1 VAVGDAPHI
10 WVKSLFFFLI
20 IITDSVNSS
29 DWEENREAKQT
40 KSLSLPAI
48 FNFFSCFVGI
58 Y

>member
-10 WVKSLFFFLI
+10 WVKSLFFLI

-29 DWEENREAKQT
+29 DWEENRKAKQT

>member
-1 VAVGDAPHI
+1 MAVGDAPHV

-29 DWEENREAKQT
+29 DWEENSKAKQT
-40 KSLSLPAI
+40 KPLSLPAI
-48 FNFFSCFVGI
+48 FKFFSCLVGI